1 MGRFMHATG
10 FATLWI
16 FQLQLYGFLFC
27 NFLHF
32 LLATNTLD
40 PSNPPFNNYQA
51 FEHHYFGLKA
61 LADTVREYELNVI
74 ATDPHAAHGD
84 S

>member
-1 MGRFMHATG
+1 MNNQPIILDHVKN
-10 FATLWI
+10 I
-16 FQLQLYGFLFC
+16 S
-27 NFLHF
+27 
-32 LLATNTLD
+32 LD

>member
-1 MGRFMHATG
+1 MMGRFMHATG

-32 LLATNTLD
+32 LFATNKL
-40 PSNPPFNNYQA
+40 
-51 FEHHYFGLKA
+51 LA
-61 LADTVREYELNVI
+61 L
-74 ATDPHAAHGD
+74 P
-84 S
+84 